1 MSTTTDFMD
10 GVLKDQINIASMM
23 ADGSEERASATKD
36 IEALSRAYAEHVK
49 ADAERQKVEYEAAL
63 AAEVAKSERR
73 DRIAGYVIDGV
84 KFVALGALIIG
95 STAIGYKFEETG
107 AQTSQTFKR
116 VQDWVWKF
124 TKM

>member
-1 MSTTTDFMD
+1 MSTTTEFLDE
-10 GVLKDQINIASMM
+10 VLKDQINTVSMM

-36 IEALSRAYAEHVK
+36 IEAMSRAYAERVK
-49 ADAERQKVEYEAAL
+49 ADAELRKVEYEAAL
-63 AAEVAKSERR
+63 AKETAKSEAR
-73 DRIAGYVIDGV
+73 DRIVTHVANGV

>member
-1 MSTTTDFMD
+1 MSTTTEFLD
-10 GVLKDQINIASMM
+10 GVLKDQINIVSMM

-36 IEALSRAYAEHVK
+36 IEAMSRAYAEHVK
-49 ADAERQKVEYEAAL
+49 ADAELRKVEYEAAL
-63 AAEVAKSERR
+63 AEETAKSEAR
-73 DRIAGYVIDGV
+73 DRIVTHVANGV
-84 KFVALGALIIG
+84 KFVALAALVVG